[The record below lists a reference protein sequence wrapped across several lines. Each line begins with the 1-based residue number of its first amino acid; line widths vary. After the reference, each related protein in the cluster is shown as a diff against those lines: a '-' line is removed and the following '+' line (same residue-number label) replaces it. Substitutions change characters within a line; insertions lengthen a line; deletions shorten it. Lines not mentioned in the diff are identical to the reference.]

1 MFLKL
6 LEYGLDY
13 GLFQSGLSSPW
24 AKAKAKG
31 HAESNQRLININ
43 VCSAKDKGL
52 NLGPDEQSRN
62 SKLFFPKALN
72 IM

>member
-1 MFLKL
+1 MQS
-6 LEYGLDY
+6 
-13 GLFQSGLSSPW
+13 LFQSDLSCPL

-43 VCSAKDKGL
+43 VCSAKDKEL
-52 NLGPDEQSRN
+52 NLKPGEQFRN